1 MLHENFVRCLL
12 QYMFG
17 IVLVFTR
24 LMYLKAHVYA
34 EKSILSFVTKL
45 VQLVSHTL
53 KKNVLSQITEILG
66 SRY

>member
-17 IVLVFTR
+17 IVLAFTR

-34 EKSILSFVTKL
+34 EKSILSFVAKL
-45 VQLVSHTL
+45 V
-53 KKNVLSQITEILG
+53 
-66 SRY
+66 